1 MNVERPRKINS
12 GCVHHESRRMVSPAA
27 RCLDDTFA
35 YDIGPHQG
43 WVGEGMLV
51 HPYIGGAASVQAH
64 CISSQEEVDAIER
77 PALQVHRFPFVGAC
91 PTLTLVLVLE
101 LQD

>member
-1 MNVERPRKINS
+1 
-12 GCVHHESRRMVSPAA
+12 
-27 RCLDDTFA
+27 
-35 YDIGPHQG
+35 
-43 WVGEGMLV
+43 MLV

-64 CISSQEEVDAIER
+64 CISSQEEVDVIER
-77 PALQVHRFPFVGAC
+77 PAFQVHRFPFVGAC